1 VRCNFRR
8 LGISTI
14 YLLPVYTVSPFC
26 ICPFGSLYNLT
37 QNSLGFTTIY
47 FRDESPIC
55 ILSPKIILVLTTSPS
70 TSAETWKAYLQIES
84 QIYPFWQSQIH
95 HLRKVLLLIAVVK
108 FSFYLIPFYKSIVY
122 IYGEKVYNTI
132 SNNLNFVNIT
142 IGKFFFFWYFG
153 KKDWS
158 RDLGLEGETL
168 IRKWK

>member
-1 VRCNFRR
+1 M
-8 LGISTI
+8 
-14 YLLPVYTVSPFC
+14 
-26 ICPFGSLYNLT
+26 
-37 QNSLGFTTIY
+37 
-47 FRDESPIC
+47 
-55 ILSPKIILVLTTSPS
+55 
-70 TSAETWKAYLQIES
+70 
-84 QIYPFWQSQIH
+84 
-95 HLRKVLLLIAVVK
+95 LLLIAVVK